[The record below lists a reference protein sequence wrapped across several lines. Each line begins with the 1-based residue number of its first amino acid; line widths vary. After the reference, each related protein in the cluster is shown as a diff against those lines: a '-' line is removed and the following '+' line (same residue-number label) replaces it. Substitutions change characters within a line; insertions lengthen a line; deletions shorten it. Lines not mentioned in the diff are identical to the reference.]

1 MGLQKPTTILVVD
14 DDKEIR
20 HPGAQVE
27 VDVSGGK
34 TRVKV
39 IEDEGTLFLDPEML
53 QGIEARDSPPRP
65 LRRGP
70 RSFGALC
77 IGSDAYP
84 GSGALLSGESSSST
98 TRSAQRAGAHPS

>member
-39 IEDEGTLFLDPEML
+39 IEDEKK
-53 QGIEARDSPPRP
+53 
-65 LRRGP
+65 
-70 RSFGALC
+70 
-77 IGSDAYP
+77 
-84 GSGALLSGESSSST
+84 
-98 TRSAQRAGAHPS
+98 